1 MSALQ
6 ILLLKFE
13 FLILETQ
20 RENRFSKNISISKLL
35 ALIHM
40 NHFKKSQKYMFSEE
54 AFDLLDEILW
64 EYDCICDNHE
74 LKEPFIR

>member
-1 MSALQ
+1 
-6 ILLLKFE
+6 
-13 FLILETQ
+13 
-20 RENRFSKNISISKLL
+20 
-35 ALIHM
+35 M